1 VLPLIA
7 WLSLPSTPLKTA
19 PPSYLILM
27 PSNKAPPNLDQ
38 LPLSLS
44 HKHTTTTY
52 QELFKEWSSG
62 ERGREMLYQGGLDFG
77 TVKSQHLM
85 HQEVKSQVFFSVFFF
100 VSTILLSL
108 LFE

>member
-62 ERGREMLYQGGLDFG
+62 EREGEMLYRGG
-77 TVKSQHLM
+77 
-85 HQEVKSQVFFSVFFF
+85 
-100 VSTILLSL
+100 
-108 LFE
+108 